1 MRHIIPIYDFLN
13 EATGEVFHPNYFN
26 LPYVIPED
34 RFRDGLLKNIHN
46 RRGKSLTKQT
56 LSSDHA
62 AYPNKESFLEDV
74 SISTIET
81 SVYSII
87 DRVIKFIENNPLTGK
102 TIKAEY
108 LSDNSISEYLESE
121 LDEDI
126 TLGTIKTNLPFSTF
140 DIRVDY
146 DIYKNIPVFTFWADG
161 DLFYYYTIFTLEQ
174 NDVIGSGEFHTYITA
189 DEFINSLFY
198 ETVWRAAISEIYE
211 INDEI
216 FEKLG
221 FSESMY
227 EIASNYNYPSKIT
240 NNYFNKKFIKLLKT
254 WISSGNLTSTNGK
267 PPIFDVNTSIPP
279 FVLMNIPGEFGKIVK
294 TQLGPTQN
302 NYTVRLLPIDQRK
315 YLALKF
321 IFDNNYLA
329 SIESANY
336 STGFDWDSIIWKPLS
351 QNEVNA
357 LYFIDDNTGKAIHI
371 QKFMKP

>member
-13 EATGEVFHPNYFN
+13 EATQEVFHPNYFN

-34 RFRDGLLKNIHN
+34 RFRDGLLKNIDN

-87 DRVIKFIENNPLTGK
+87 NRVIKFIENNPLTGK

-108 LSDNSISEYLESE
+108 LSNNSISEYLESG

-126 TLGTIKTNLPFSTF
+126 NLGTIETNLPFSTF

-198 ETVWRAAISEIYE
+198 ETVWRAAIFEIYE
-211 INDEI
+211 MDDEI
-216 FEKLG
+216 FKKLG
-221 FSESMY
+221 FSESTY

-240 NNYFNKKFIKLLKT
+240 NNYFNKKFVSLLKT
-254 WISSGNLTSTNGK
+254 WISSGNLVSTNDK
-267 PPIFDVNTSIPP
+267 PIFNAHTTIPP

-294 TQLGPTQN
+294 SEVGPTQG
-302 NYTVRLLPIDQRK
+302 NYTIRLLPIDQRK

-336 STGFDWDSIIWKPLS
+336 STGFNWDSIIWKPLS
-351 QNEVNA
+351 QNEVNN
-357 LYFIDDNTGKAIHI
+357 LYFIDNKTGKAIFI
-371 QKFMKP
+371 QKFMNP

>member
-13 EATGEVFHPNYFN
+13 EATQEVFHPNYFN

-34 RFRDGLLKNIHN
+34 RFRDGLLKNIDN

-87 DRVIKFIENNPLTGK
+87 NRVIKFIENNPLTGK

-108 LSDNSISEYLESE
+108 LSNNSISEYLESG

-126 TLGTIKTNLPFSTF
+126 NLGTIETNLPFSTF

-211 INDEI
+211 MDDEI
-216 FEKLG
+216 FKKLG
-221 FSESMY
+221 FSESTY

-240 NNYFNKKFIKLLKT
+240 NNYFNKKFVSLLKT
-254 WISSGNLTSTNGK
+254 WISSGNLVSTNDK
-267 PPIFDVNTSIPP
+267 PIFNAHTTIPP

-294 TQLGPTQN
+294 SEFGPTQG
-302 NYTVRLLPIDQRK
+302 NYTIRLLPIDQRK

-336 STGFDWDSIIWKPLS
+336 STGFNWDSIIWKPLS
-351 QNEVNA
+351 QNEVNN
-357 LYFIDDNTGKAIHI
+357 LYFIDNKTGKAIFI
-371 QKFMKP
+371 QKFMNP

>member
-13 EATGEVFHPNYFN
+13 EATQEVFHPNYFN

-34 RFRDGLLKNIHN
+34 RFRDGLLKNIDN

-87 DRVIKFIENNPLTGK
+87 NRVIKFIENNPLTGK

-108 LSDNSISEYLESE
+108 LSNTSISEYLESG

-126 TLGTIKTNLPFSTF
+126 NLGTIETNLPFFTF

-198 ETVWRAAISEIYE
+198 ETVWRAAIFELYE
-211 INDEI
+211 MDNEI

-254 WISSGNLTSTNGK
+254 WISSGNIVSADDK
-267 PPIFDVNTSIPP
+267 PIFNAHTTIPP

-294 TQLGPTQN
+294 SEVGPTQG
-302 NYTVRLLPIDQRK
+302 NYTIRLLPIDQRK

-336 STGFDWDSIIWKPLS
+336 STGFNWDSIIWKPLS
-351 QNEVNA
+351 QNEVNN
-357 LYFIDDNTGKAIHI
+357 LYFIDNKTGKTIFI
-371 QKFMKP
+371 QKFMNP

>member
-13 EATGEVFHPNYFN
+13 EATQEVFHPNYFN

-34 RFRDGLLKNIHN
+34 RFRDGLLKNIDN

-87 DRVIKFIENNPLTGK
+87 NRVIKFIENNPLTGK

-108 LSDNSISEYLESE
+108 LSNNSISEYLESG

-198 ETVWRAAISEIYE
+198 ETVWRAAIFELYE
-211 INDEI
+211 MDDEI

-240 NNYFNKKFIKLLKT
+240 NNYFNKKFVSLLKT
-254 WISSGNLTSTNGK
+254 WISSGNLVSTNDK
-267 PPIFDVNTSIPP
+267 PPIFDAHTIIPS
-279 FVLMNIPGEFGKIVK
+279 FALMSIPGEFGQLVK

-302 NYTVRLLPIDQRK
+302 NYTIRLLPIDQNK

-336 STGFDWDSIIWKPLS
+336 STGFNWDLIIWKPLS
-351 QNEVNA
+351 QNEVNN
-357 LYFIDDNTGKAIHI
+357 LYFIDNKTGKAIFI
-371 QKFMKP
+371 QKFMNP

>member
-13 EATGEVFHPNYFN
+13 EAAKEAFNPNYFD
-26 LPYVIPED
+26 LQYVIPED
-34 RFRDGLLKNIHN
+34 RFRDGLLKNISS
-46 RRGKSLTKQT
+46 RRGKSLTKRT
-56 LSSDHA
+56 ISSDQA
-62 AYPNKESFLEDV
+62 TYPNKESFLEDV
-74 SISTIET
+74 SISKIEA
-81 SVYSII
+81 SVYSTI

-102 TIKAEY
+102 TIKAKY
-108 LSDNSISEYLESE
+108 LSNNSISEYLE
-121 LDEDI
+121 LGFDEDI
-126 TLGTIKTNLPFSTF
+126 SLGTIETNLPFSTF

-211 INDEI
+211 TDDEL

-240 NNYFNKKFIKLLKT
+240 NNYFNKKFVKLLKT
-254 WISSGNLTSTNGK
+254 WISSGNLVSTDGK
-267 PPIFDVNTSIPP
+267 QPVFDAYTTIPSSA
-279 FVLMNIPGEFGKIVK
+279 LMSIPGEFGKLVK

-302 NYTVRLLPIDQRK
+302 NYTIRLLPIDQKK

-321 IFDNNYLA
+321 IFDNNYIL

-351 QNEVNA
+351 QNEVNR
-357 LYFIDDNTGKAIHI
+357 LYFIDDNTGKPIHI
-371 QKFMKP
+371 QKFIKP

>member
-13 EATGEVFHPNYFN
+13 EATQEVFHPNYFN

-34 RFRDGLLKNIHN
+34 RFRDGLLKNIDN

-87 DRVIKFIENNPLTGK
+87 NRVIKFIENNPLTGK

-108 LSDNSISEYLESE
+108 LSNNSISEYLESG

-126 TLGTIKTNLPFSTF
+126 NLGTIETNLPFSTF

-211 INDEI
+211 MDDEI
-216 FEKLG
+216 FKKLG
-221 FSESMY
+221 FSESTY

-240 NNYFNKKFIKLLKT
+240 NNYFNKKFVSLLKT
-254 WISSGNLTSTNGK
+254 WISSGNLVSTNDK
-267 PPIFDVNTSIPP
+267 PIFNAHTTIPP

-294 TQLGPTQN
+294 SEVGPTQG
-302 NYTVRLLPIDQRK
+302 NYTIRLLPIDQRK

-336 STGFDWDSIIWKPLS
+336 STGFNWDSIIWKPLS
-351 QNEVNA
+351 QNEVNN
-357 LYFIDDNTGKAIHI
+357 LYFIDNKTGKAIFI
-371 QKFMKP
+371 QKFMNP

>member
-13 EATGEVFHPNYFN
+13 ETTGEVFHPNYFN

-87 DRVIKFIENNPLTGK
+87 NRVIKFIENNPLTGK

-108 LSDNSISEYLESE
+108 LSNNSISEYLESG

-315 YLALKF
+315 YLAIKF

-329 SIESANY
+329 SIESATY

>member
-13 EATGEVFHPNYFN
+13 EATQEVFHPNYFN

-34 RFRDGLLKNIHN
+34 RFRDGLLKNIDN

-87 DRVIKFIENNPLTGK
+87 NRVIKFIENNPLTGK

-108 LSDNSISEYLESE
+108 LSNNSISEYLESG
-121 LDEDI
+121 LNEDI
-126 TLGTIKTNLPFSTF
+126 NLGTIETNLPFSTF

-161 DLFYYYTIFTLEQ
+161 DLFYYYTIFTLEP

-198 ETVWRAAISEIYE
+198 ETVWRAAISELYE
-211 INDEI
+211 MDDEI

-240 NNYFNKKFIKLLKT
+240 NNYFNKKFVSLLKT
-254 WISSGNLTSTNGK
+254 WISSGNLVSTNDK
-267 PPIFDVNTSIPP
+267 PPIFDAHTIIPS
-279 FVLMNIPGEFGKIVK
+279 FALMSIPGEFGQLVK

-302 NYTVRLLPIDQRK
+302 NYTIRLLPIDQNK

-336 STGFDWDSIIWKPLS
+336 STGFNWDLIIWKPLS
-351 QNEVNA
+351 QNEVNN
-357 LYFIDDNTGKAIHI
+357 LYFIDNKTGKAIFI
-371 QKFMKP
+371 QKFMNP

>member
-13 EATGEVFHPNYFN
+13 EATREVFHPNYFN

-34 RFRDGLLKNIHN
+34 RFRDGLLKNIDN

-81 SVYSII
+81 SVYSTIN
-87 DRVIKFIENNPLTGK
+87 RVIKFIENNPLTGK

-108 LSDNSISEYLESE
+108 LSNNSISEYLESG

-126 TLGTIKTNLPFSTF
+126 NLGTIETNLPFSTF

-211 INDEI
+211 MDDEI
-216 FEKLG
+216 FKKLG
-221 FSESMY
+221 FSESTY

-240 NNYFNKKFIKLLKT
+240 NNYFNKKFVSLLKT
-254 WISSGNLTSTNGK
+254 WISSGNLVSTNDK
-267 PPIFDVNTSIPP
+267 PIFNAHTTIPP

-294 TQLGPTQN
+294 SEVGPTQG
-302 NYTVRLLPIDQRK
+302 NYTIRLLPIDQRK

-336 STGFDWDSIIWKPLS
+336 STGFNWDSIIWKPLS
-351 QNEVNA
+351 QNEVNN
-357 LYFIDDNTGKAIHI
+357 LYFIDNKTGKAIFI
-371 QKFMKP
+371 QKFMNP

>member
-13 EATGEVFHPNYFN
+13 EATQEVFHPNYFN

-34 RFRDGLLKNIHN
+34 RFRDGLLKNIDN

-81 SVYSII
+81 GVYSII
-87 DRVIKFIENNPLTGK
+87 NRVIKFIENNPLTGK

-108 LSDNSISEYLESE
+108 LSNNSISEYLESG

-198 ETVWRAAISEIYE
+198 ETVWRAAIFELYE
-211 INDEI
+211 MDDEI
-216 FEKLG
+216 FKKLG

-240 NNYFNKKFIKLLKT
+240 NNYFNKKFVSLLKT
-254 WISSGNLTSTNGK
+254 WISSGNLVSTNDK
-267 PPIFDVNTSIPP
+267 PPIFDAHTIIPS
-279 FVLMNIPGEFGKIVK
+279 FALMSIPGEFGQLVK

-302 NYTVRLLPIDQRK
+302 NYTIRLLPIDQNK

-336 STGFDWDSIIWKPLS
+336 STGFNWDLIIWKPLS
-351 QNEVNA
+351 QNEVNN
-357 LYFIDDNTGKAIHI
+357 LYFIDNKTGKAIFI
-371 QKFMKP
+371 QKFMNP

>member
-1 MRHIIPIYDFLN
+1 MRHILPIHDFLN
-13 EATGEVFHPNYFN
+13 EATKESFYPNYFN

-34 RFRDGLLKNIHN
+34 RFRDGLLKNIDS
-46 RRGKSLTKQT
+46 RKGKSLTKRDI
-56 LSSDHA
+56 SSDHS
-62 AYPNKESFLEDV
+62 AYPNKEAFLDDA
-74 SISTIET
+74 SISAIET
-81 SVYSII
+81 SVYSTI

-102 TIKAEY
+102 TINAEY
-108 LSDNSISEYLESE
+108 LSNNSISEYLESG

-146 DIYKNIPVFTFWADG
+146 DIYKNIPVFTFWTDG

-211 INDEI
+211 TDDEL

-240 NNYFNKKFIKLLKT
+240 NNYFNKKFVKLLKT
-254 WISSGNLTSTNGK
+254 WISSGNLVSTDGT

-279 FVLMNIPGEFGKIVK
+279 YALMNIPGEFGSLVK

-302 NYTVRLLPIDQRK
+302 NYTVRLLPIDQNK

-321 IFDNNYLA
+321 IFDNNYIV

-336 STGFDWDSIIWKPLS
+336 STGFDWDSIIWEPLS
-351 QNEVNA
+351 QHEVNK
-357 LYFIDDNTGKAIHI
+357 LYFIDNSTGKAISI
-371 QKFMKP
+371 QKFMKS

>member
-126 TLGTIKTNLPFSTF
+126 ILGTIKTNLPFFTF

-267 PPIFDVNTSIPP
+267 PPIFDVHTSIPP

-315 YLALKF
+315 YLAIKF

-357 LYFIDDNTGKAIHI
+357 LYFIDDTTGKAIHI

>member
-13 EATGEVFHPNYFN
+13 EATKEAFHPYYFN

-34 RFRDGLLKNIHN
+34 RFRDGLLKNIDN
-46 RRGKSLTKQT
+46 RRGKSLTKRA
-56 LSSDHA
+56 LSSDNTT
-62 AYPNKESFLEDV
+62 YLNKESFLDDV
-74 SISTIET
+74 SISAIET
-81 SVYSII
+81 SVYSTI
-87 DRVIKFIENNPLTGK
+87 DQVIKFIENNPLTGK

-108 LSDNSISEYLESE
+108 LSNNSISEYLESG

-211 INDEI
+211 TDDEL

-240 NNYFNKKFIKLLKT
+240 NNYFNKKFVKLLKT
-254 WISSGNLTSTNGK
+254 WISSGNLVSTDGK
-267 PPIFDVNTSIPP
+267 QPVFDAYTTLPSSA
-279 FVLMNIPGEFGKIVK
+279 LMSIPGEFGKLVK

-302 NYTVRLLPIDQRK
+302 NYTIRLLPIDQKK

-321 IFDNNYLA
+321 IFDNNYIL

-351 QNEVNA
+351 QNEVNR
-357 LYFIDDNTGKAIHI
+357 LYFIDDNTGKPIHI
-371 QKFMKP
+371 QKFIKP

>member
-13 EATGEVFHPNYFN
+13 EATQEVFHPNYFN

-34 RFRDGLLKNIHN
+34 RFRDGLLKNIDN

-87 DRVIKFIENNPLTGK
+87 NRVIKFIENNPLTGK

-108 LSDNSISEYLESE
+108 LSNNSISEYLESG

-126 TLGTIKTNLPFSTF
+126 NLGTIETNLPFSTF

-198 ETVWRAAISEIYE
+198 ETVWRAAIFELYE
-211 INDEI
+211 MDDEI

-240 NNYFNKKFIKLLKT
+240 NNYFNKKFVSLLKT
-254 WISSGNLTSTNGK
+254 WISSGNLVSTNDK
-267 PPIFDVNTSIPP
+267 PIFNAHTTIPP

-294 TQLGPTQN
+294 SEVGPTQG
-302 NYTVRLLPIDQRK
+302 NYTIRLLPIDQRK

-336 STGFDWDSIIWKPLS
+336 STGFNWDSIIWKPLS
-351 QNEVNA
+351 QNEVNN
-357 LYFIDDNTGKAIHI
+357 LYFIDNKTGKAIFI
-371 QKFMKP
+371 QKFMNP

>member
-13 EATGEVFHPNYFN
+13 EATQEVFHPNYFN

-34 RFRDGLLKNIHN
+34 RFRDGLLKNIDN

-87 DRVIKFIENNPLTGK
+87 NRVIKFIENNPLTGK

-108 LSDNSISEYLESE
+108 LSNNSISEYLESG
-121 LDEDI
+121 LNEDI

-198 ETVWRAAISEIYE
+198 ETVWRAAIFELYE
-211 INDEI
+211 MDNEI

-240 NNYFNKKFIKLLKT
+240 NNYFNKKFVSLLKT
-254 WISSGNLTSTNGK
+254 WISSGNLVSTNDK
-267 PPIFDVNTSIPP
+267 PPIFDAHTIIPS
-279 FVLMNIPGEFGKIVK
+279 FALMSIPGEFGQLVK

-302 NYTVRLLPIDQRK
+302 NYTIRLLPIDQNK

-336 STGFDWDSIIWKPLS
+336 STGFNWDSIIWKPLS
-351 QNEVNA
+351 QNEVNN
-357 LYFIDDNTGKAIHI
+357 LYFIDNKTGKAIFI
-371 QKFMKP
+371 QKFMNP

>member
-13 EATGEVFHPNYFN
+13 EATQEVFHPNYFN

-34 RFRDGLLKNIHN
+34 RFRDGLLKNIDN

-81 SVYSII
+81 GVYSII
-87 DRVIKFIENNPLTGK
+87 NRVIKFIENNPLTGK

-108 LSDNSISEYLESE
+108 LSNNSISEYLESG
-121 LDEDI
+121 LNEDI
-126 TLGTIKTNLPFSTF
+126 NLGTIETNLPFSTF

-161 DLFYYYTIFTLEQ
+161 DLFYYYTIFTLEP

-198 ETVWRAAISEIYE
+198 ETVWRAAISELYE
-211 INDEI
+211 MDDEI

-240 NNYFNKKFIKLLKT
+240 NNYFNKKFVSLLKT
-254 WISSGNLTSTNGK
+254 WISSGNLVSTNDK
-267 PPIFDVNTSIPP
+267 PPIFDAHTIIPS
-279 FVLMNIPGEFGKIVK
+279 FALMSIPGEFGQLVK

-302 NYTVRLLPIDQRK
+302 NYTIRLLPIDQNK

-336 STGFDWDSIIWKPLS
+336 STGFNWDLIIWKPLS
-351 QNEVNA
+351 QNEVNN
-357 LYFIDDNTGKAIHI
+357 LYFIDNKTGKAIFI
-371 QKFMKP
+371 QKFMNP

>member
-13 EATGEVFHPNYFN
+13 EATQEVFHPNYFN

-34 RFRDGLLKNIHN
+34 RFRDGLLKNIDN

-81 SVYSII
+81 GVYSII
-87 DRVIKFIENNPLTGK
+87 NRVIKFIENNPLTGK

-108 LSDNSISEYLESE
+108 LSNNSISEYLESG
-121 LDEDI
+121 LNEDI
-126 TLGTIKTNLPFSTF
+126 NLGTIETNLPFSTF

-198 ETVWRAAISEIYE
+198 ETVWRAAIFELYE
-211 INDEI
+211 MDDEI
-216 FEKLG
+216 FKKLG

-240 NNYFNKKFIKLLKT
+240 NNYFNKKFVSLLKT
-254 WISSGNLTSTNGK
+254 WISSGNLVSTNDK
-267 PPIFDVNTSIPP
+267 PPIFDAHTIIPS
-279 FVLMNIPGEFGKIVK
+279 FALMSIPGEFGQLVK

-302 NYTVRLLPIDQRK
+302 NYTIRLLPIDQNK

-336 STGFDWDSIIWKPLS
+336 STGFNWDSIIWKPLS
-351 QNEVNA
+351 QNEVNN
-357 LYFIDDNTGKAIHI
+357 LYFIDNKTGKAIFI
-371 QKFMKP
+371 QKFMNP